1 MYIYITVQKSNYIC
15 TFVHIQVRIHKYTF
29 TPIKRKKLTVTIY
42 IYIAKKPLCDLLDVL
57 QTFTYRTYID
67 IYIYVPFPSV
77 SGIYDLPECVPSS
90 RRQYL
95 GESFQLKQCSRRP
108 ETTARCDWQC
118 HSSKWVRHERVST
131 CALILMPKQL
141 YAHVR
146 PAINSTV
153 CLGRP
158 PGIVEGR

>member
-67 IYIYVPFPSV
+67 IYIYM
-77 SGIYDLPECVPSS
+77 
-90 RRQYL
+90 
-95 GESFQLKQCSRRP
+95 
-108 ETTARCDWQC
+108 C
-118 HSSKWVRHERVST
+118 HSPLCLASMISPNASHHLEGNIWVKVS
-131 CALILMPKQL
+131 
-141 YAHVR
+141 
-146 PAINSTV
+146 S
-153 CLGRP
+153 
-158 PGIVEGR
+158 